1 MSSVIHTV
9 IRSLNEERRRAGLVF
24 LFDDI
29 ACTPHG
35 VNEFDI
41 LAFVYLL
48 AEISD
53 IYVDN
58 IRAAL
63 VVVVPDVIL
72 NFLAA
77 EYNALVH
84 HKILQQLI
92 FLCRER
98 YLPARA
104 FNAPRCRVDCQVA
117 DGNYTRLFSV
127 FLRVMTRSL
136 AESSS
141 NENGFIR

>member
-1 MSSVIHTV
+1 MYSISSTLRSTVLISSFCRRESAICEPVISIPPMPRELTTAMSSVIHTV

-41 LAFVYLL
+41 LALVYLL

-63 VVVVPDVIL
+63 VVVVPNVIL

-84 HKILQQLI
+84 HKILQ
-92 FLCRER
+92 
-98 YLPARA
+98 
-104 FNAPRCRVDCQVA
+104 
-117 DGNYTRLFSV
+117 
-127 FLRVMTRSL
+127 
-136 AESSS
+136 
-141 NENGFIR
+141 